1 MHISIS
7 TGIFPLLFLT
17 SNAQYL
23 PGLYETQ
30 VPQLSTFFTLLNR
43 TSDLYNRIAQGG
55 VTVLAPTND
64 AFNALWPNGPN
75 NSSKEQIDALLSYHV
90 LQGVHSSVSLDN
102 SPSFLPTLLQD
113 EAYTNITGGQVVES
127 VPGTGRAFFTSAV
140 WAKSRIVT
148 PDIFYISGL
157 IHSIDAVLTMPQ
169 MYGST
174 VTAANLNDYV
184 GLLETT
190 KFVKPGHIPLLLAI
204 DILPDM
210 TLFCPN
216 SPQYSSDYTGLEHL
230 TYQQQLEILGYHQ
243 VNGSLLYST
252 NLTNGSSFTT
262 TMGANLT
269 AWLGGDGSLY
279 INDAKVTQTDLLYA
293 NGVVQVIDKLLDPND
308 TNAHPNFSSSAAS
321 KNESDYWNGA
331 SGLNAAELAGIGVG
345 CSVAGLAILF
355 AIAYQVLRRRR
366 RHKNTS
372 NPCQARDGDGNAS
385 VDGTPPVPVAS
396 KPSMQA
402 HEMETR
408 APEME
413 TKWNTWEL
421 AKPEGVKL
429 AHVDRH
435 ELPGTSWTLI

>member
-7 TGIFPLLFLT
+7 AGIFPLFFLA

-23 PGLYETQ
+23 PGLDETQ
-30 VPQLSTFFTLLNR
+30 VSQLSTFFALLNR
-43 TSDLYNRIAQGG
+43 TSDLHSRIAQGG

-75 NSSKEQIDALLSYHV
+75 NSRKEQIDALLSYHV
-90 LQGVHSSVSLDN
+90 LQGVHPIVSLDN

-113 EAYTNITGGQVVES
+113 DVYTNITGGQVVES

-140 WAKSRIVT
+140 WAKSKVVT

-157 IHSIDAVLTMPQ
+157 IHSIDTVLTMPQ
-169 MYGST
+169 PYGST

-190 KFVKPGHIPLLLAI
+190 KFVNPRRIPLLLAI
-204 DILPDM
+204 DVLPDM

-216 SPQYSSDYTGLEHL
+216 SPRYSSNYTGLEHL

-243 VNGSLLYST
+243 INGSVLYST
-252 NLTNGSSFTT
+252 NLRNGSSFTT

-293 NGVVQVIDKLLDPND
+293 NGVIQVIDKLLDPND
-308 TNAHPNFSSSAAS
+308 TNAHPNFSSPSASTNELDHSNDTEGLSAA
-321 KNESDYWNGA
+321 A
-331 SGLNAAELAGIGVG
+331 IAGIGVG
-345 CSVAGLAILF
+345 CSVAGLAILS
-355 AIAYQVLRRRR
+355 AIAYQMLRRRR
-366 RHKNTS
+366 THKNTS
-372 NPCQARDGDGNAS
+372 NPRQAGDRDGNAYWN
-385 VDGTPPVPVAS
+385 VAPPVPVAS
-396 KPSMQA
+396 KPSTQA
-402 HEMETR
+402 HEMETW

-421 AKPEGVKL
+421 AKSEGVRL

-435 ELPGTSWTLI
+435 ELPGAS